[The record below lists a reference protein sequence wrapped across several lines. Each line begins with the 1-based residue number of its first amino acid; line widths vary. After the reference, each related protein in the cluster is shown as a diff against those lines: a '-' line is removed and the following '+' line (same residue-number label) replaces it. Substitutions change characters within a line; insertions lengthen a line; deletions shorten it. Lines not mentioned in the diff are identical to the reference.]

1 MNEIER
7 AMKCAEE
14 AVCMAARLIGDRDA
28 ANAQR
33 EKVLK
38 DYEATADCLRA
49 VAKERDTLREKVKSL
64 TDLLADASDV
74 LRRIRKCLELGG
86 ALGPVEFHSLQHSW
100 LRRCHRRE
108 DGPASPA
115 GSVRRRAGDG
125 LHHRCV
131 GNSNGHWSGSGGE

>member
-28 ANAQR
+28 ANEQR

-64 TDLLADASDV
+64 TDMLADAEAK
-74 LRRIRKCLELGG
+74 IETFNT
-86 ALGPVEFHSLQHSW
+86 ALDTE
-100 LRRCHRRE
+100 
-108 DGPASPA
+108 
-115 GSVRRRAGDG
+115 VRR
-125 LHHRCV
+125 
-131 GNSNGHWSGSGGE
+131 